1 METALCYDST
11 RRRLRIC
18 ARETFASDDH
28 IALHVAA
35 ELDTKE
41 GHVSARAKLRKRYF
55 PKHLGFHVDVGAE
68 YATDADEIRYGVKG
82 RKKWELSEDGL
93 LSLDF
98 KSKVQFS
105 QMKRKGDACAK
116 LELSQKIFNFTV
128 RETSRV
134 GSKRTFEPNDGRWKR
149 THAQSQG
156 VRNER
161 RNGRGGRLD
170 VRRNEAKR
178 HALIDGGRSSATR
191 HLAFERDER
200 ERQRTFTN
208 ARTDRRGRLRCV
220 RVQEDQDLKIK
231 VGLDVLRRNVYA
243 QIRENN
249 WTLSTDMRGSW
260 HVSYDL

>member
-116 LELSQKIFNFTV
+116 LELSQKIFNFT
-128 RETSRV
+128 
-134 GSKRTFEPNDGRWKR
+134 
-149 THAQSQG
+149 
-156 VRNER
+156 
-161 RNGRGGRLD
+161 
-170 VRRNEAKR
+170 
-178 HALIDGGRSSATR
+178 
-191 HLAFERDER
+191 
-200 ERQRTFTN
+200 
-208 ARTDRRGRLRCV
+208 
-220 RVQEDQDLKIK
+220 EDQDLKIK

>member
-105 QMKRKGDACAK
+105 QMKRKVRRGCETNRTQHKAVPIQHGRRKQPQLRRDAGR
-116 LELSQKIFNFTV
+116 S
-128 RETSRV
+128 
-134 GSKRTFEPNDGRWKR
+134 DGR
-149 THAQSQG
+149 
-156 VRNER
+156 
-161 RNGRGGRLD
+161 D
-170 VRRNEAKR
+170 EAC
-178 HALIDGGRSSATR
+178 
-191 HLAFERDER
+191 R
-200 ERQRTFTN
+200 EM
-208 ARTDRRGRLRCV
+208 
-220 RVQEDQDLKIK
+220 RV
-231 VGLDVLRRNVYA
+231 
-243 QIRENN
+243 
-249 WTLSTDMRGSW
+249 LSWS
-260 HVSYDL
+260 

>member
-1 METALCYDST
+1 MQEGAMDETKHAGG
-11 RRRLRIC
+11 
-18 ARETFASDDH
+18 
-28 IALHVAA
+28 
-35 ELDTKE
+35 K
-41 GHVSARAKLRKRYF
+41 RAKERNHATTPSERT
-55 PKHLGFHVDVGAE
+55 
-68 YATDADEIRYGVKG
+68 TDAERRNGPTMVGWAGNRRTLTEWTDACA
-82 RKKWELSEDGL
+82 
-93 LSLDF
+93 SLCL
-98 KSKVQFS
+98 VGPFS
-105 QMKRKGDACAK
+105 QGDACAK

>member
-55 PKHLGFHVDVGAE
+55 PKHLGFHLDVGAE

-98 KSKVQFS
+98 KSKLQFS
-105 QMKRKGDACAK
+105 QMKRKVRRGC
-116 LELSQKIFNFTV
+116 ETERTNQRIVPRPRSR
-128 RETSRV
+128 RETNAARCKEANV
-134 GSKRTFEPNDGRWKR
+134 DRKK
-149 THAQSQG
+149 HAQEHERWNGSVQRRHQD
-156 VRNER
+156 VER
-161 RNGRGGRLD
+161 RNEPTTIGR
-170 VRRNEAKR
+170 E
-178 HALIDGGRSSATR
+178 
-191 HLAFERDER
+191 
-200 ERQRTFTN
+200 TN
-208 ARTDRRGRLRCV
+208 AR
-220 RVQEDQDLKIK
+220 
-231 VGLDVLRRNVYA
+231 
-243 QIRENN
+243 
-249 WTLSTDMRGSW
+249 
-260 HVSYDL
+260 